1 VGYPTDHHDVSEPC
15 LLRKRLFEHYLNQ
28 INASKGRFMTDT
40 NSTAAP
46 FHPNHRT
53 RVFALIA
60 FMVLCL
66 IISAAGGAVTSTSV
80 GTWYPTLEKPFFN
93 PPNWLFGP
101 AWSLIY
107 FLIAFSGWRAWLKRG
122 IDGAK
127 VPFAIYG
134 AQLTLNLLWSFLF
147 FGAQSPMLGL
157 IDIIALLI
165 LIIINCRMFWRI
177 DQLAGMLLVPYA
189 LWVGFATLL
198 NGSIYFLNP

>member
-1 VGYPTDHHDVSEPC
+1 MT
-15 LLRKRLFEHYLNQ
+15 NQ
-28 INASKGRFMTDT
+28 TGTIFK
-40 NSTAAP
+40 
-46 FHPNHRT
+46 PNHRT

-66 IISAAGGAVTSTSV
+66 IISAAGGAVTATSV
-80 GTWYPTLEKPFFN
+80 HDWYPTLEKPFFN

-107 FLIAFSGWRAWLKRG
+107 FLIAFSGWRVWLKRG
-122 IDGAK
+122 IYGAK
-127 VPFAIYG
+127 GPLAIYA

-147 FGAQSPMLGL
+147 FGAQSPFLGL
-157 IDIIALLI
+157 VDIIPLLI
-165 LIIINCRMFWRI
+165 LIIVNCAMFWRI
-177 DQLAGMLLVPYA
+177 DRLAGMLLVPYA